1 MIIRPRRDK
10 RNREARLAE
19 LRNQY
24 KKQVGPLRLF
34 LLLECAP
41 LIIDPLEIADEA
53 FTRAF
58 AEPDRIFTYCDIR
71 KIAEEIVREKRAEA
85 GSRKYAEYKLEEV
98 FDEYLTADL
107 QPVREA
113 LRAID
118 ALSLGERRAVE
129 AQLIHLLTCEGLTE
143 AVGGATVTRRSQRS
157 KGLAKLTQADVNLDL
172 LEPFF
177 STMRGACNGQQDG

>member
-1 MIIRPRRDK
+1 MIISPRREK
-10 RNREARLAE
+10 RNRKNRLAE

-34 LLLECAP
+34 LLFECAP
-41 LIIDPLEIADEA
+41 LVIDPFEIADEA
-53 FTRAF
+53 FARVF
-58 AEPDRIFTYCDIR
+58 AQSDRTYAYCDIR
-71 KIAEEIVREKRAEA
+71 KIAEGIVREKRVTSGLRE
-85 GSRKYAEYKLEEV
+85 YADYKLETV
-98 FDEYLTADL
+98 FDEYLTEDL
-107 QPVREA
+107 KPVREV

-143 AVGGATVTRRSQRS
+143 AVGGAPATRRGQ
-157 KGLAKLTQADVNLDL
+157 KAKALAKLAKADVNLDL

-177 STMRGACNGQQDG
+177 SSMRGACNGQQD

>member
-41 LIIDPLEIADEA
+41 LIIDPLEVADEA
-53 FTRAF
+53 FARAF
-58 AEPDRIFTYCDIR
+58 AQPDRVFTYCDIR
-71 KIAEEIVREKRAEA
+71 KIAEEVVREKRTEA
-85 GSRKYAEYKLEEV
+85 GLQVYADYKLEEV
-98 FDEYLTADL
+98 FDEYLTEDL
-107 QPVREA
+107 QPVREV

-118 ALSLGERRAVE
+118 GLSLGERRAVE

-143 AVGGATVTRRSQRS
+143 AVGGAAATRRGQKA
-157 KGLAKLTQADVNLDL
+157 KGLAKLTQADVNVDL

>member
-41 LIIDPLEIADEA
+41 LVIDPLEIADEA
-53 FTRAF
+53 FARVI
-58 AEPDRIFTYCDIR
+58 AEPDRVFSYCDVR
-71 KIAEEIVREKRAEA
+71 KIAEEIVREKRAEP
-85 GSRKYAEYKLEEV
+85 GLQKYAEYSLEAV
-98 FDEYLTADL
+98 FDEYLTDDL
-107 QPVREA
+107 QPVREV

-118 ALSLGERRAVE
+118 TLSLGERRAVE

-143 AVGGATVTRRSQRS
+143 TVGGAAATRRVQKA
-157 KGLAKLTQADVNLDL
+157 KGLAKLAQADVNLDL